1 MASKEV
7 TNAAKAIYESRNGAG
22 CRPWSQMSAIAK
34 AAYLDDAEAARKSF
48 LAALQEPTEAT
59 LDAYWVQSGES
70 KEMRSRVHSRAD
82 RYWRSMLNASPL
94 GEQSE

>member
-22 CRPWSQMSAIAK
+22 RTPWSQLPWSHK
-34 AAYLDDAEAARKSF
+34 VPYLDDAEAARKSF
-48 LAALQEPTEAT
+48 FAALQEPTEAMEFAVDPDDCPT
-59 LDAYWVQSGES
+59 PDAAVYTW
-70 KEMRSRVHSRAD
+70 RA
-82 RYWRSMLNASPL
+82 MLNASPL

>member
-22 CRPWSQMSAIAK
+22 RTPWSQLPWSHK
-34 AAYLDDAEAARKSF
+34 VPYLDDAEAARKSF
-48 LAALQEPTEAT
+48 FAALQEPTEGMCLAA
-59 LDAYWVQSGES
+59 LYKS
-70 KEMRSRVHSRAD
+70 KSYLNRDIWTA
-82 RYWRSMLNASPL
+82 MLAASAL

>member
-22 CRPWSQMSAIAK
+22 RTPWSQLPWSHK
-34 AAYLDDAEAARKSF
+34 VPYLDDAEAARKSF
-48 LAALQEPTEAT
+48 LAALQEPTERMRKRGLWYSDDPEKAWRAM
-59 LDAYWVQSGES
+59 LD
-70 KEMRSRVHSRAD
+70 R
-82 RYWRSMLNASPL
+82 SPL

>member
-22 CRPWSQMSAIAK
+22 RTPWSQLPWSHK
-34 AAYLDDAEAARKSF
+34 VPYLDDAEAARKSF
-48 LAALQEPTEAT
+48 LAALQEPTEGMVCAVDHDDCAT
-59 LDAYWVQSGES
+59 PDSAQ
-70 KEMRSRVHSRAD
+70 RA
-82 RYWRSMLNASPL
+82 WRTMLAASAL

>member
-22 CRPWSQMSAIAK
+22 RTPWSQLPWSHK
-34 AAYLDDAEAARKSF
+34 VPYLNDAEAARKSF
-48 LAALQEPTEAT
+48 FAALQVTTEPMVSAGDDLMHTKSPT
-59 LDAYWVQSGES
+59 TVWL
-70 KEMRSRVHSRAD
+70 
-82 RYWRSMLNASPL
+82 SMLNASPL

>member
-22 CRPWSQMSAIAK
+22 RTPWSQLPWSHK
-34 AAYLDDAEAARKSF
+34 VPYLDDAEAARKSF
-48 LAALQEPTEAT
+48 LTALQEPTEGMIKSG
-59 LDAYWVQSGES
+59 QSFYNGT
-70 KEMRSRVHSRAD
+70 KPFQIKLWLA
-82 RYWRSMLNASPL
+82 MLNASPL

>member
-1 MASKEV
+1 MVSKEL

-22 CRPWSQMSAIAK
+22 CRPWSQLPAIAK

-48 LAALQEPTEAT
+48 FAALQEPTDEMLGAGQKAWLADPLKKSST
-59 LDAYWVQSGES
+59 LW
-70 KEMRSRVHSRAD
+70 RA
-82 RYWRSMLNASPL
+82 MLSASPL

>member
-22 CRPWSQMSAIAK
+22 RTPWSQLPWSHK
-34 AAYLDDAEAARKSF
+34 VPYLDDAEAARKSF
-48 LAALQEPTEAT
+48 LAALQEPTGEM
-59 LDAYWVQSGES
+59 LEMCDREDAMKSSYVTYS
-70 KEMRSRVHSRAD
+70 D
-82 RYWRSMLNASPL
+82 YWRVMLNASAL

>member
-22 CRPWSQMSAIAK
+22 RTPWSQLPWSHK
-34 AAYLDDAEAARKSF
+34 VPYLDDAEAARKSF
-48 LAALQEPTEAT
+48 LAALQDPTEEM
-59 LDAYWVQSGES
+59 LEECSDAW
-70 KEMRSRVHSRAD
+70 
-82 RYWRSMLNASPL
+82 RYGQVLWPKMLAASAL